1 MVLRAGYESAIY
13 TTSCSG
19 GSELGQVIER
29 PGMTVNLEGLSD
41 GELLELAVSSE
52 TPTQSRRVLVI
63 WLYLANS
70 PKMSLEEFDRTL
82 TSMAEEELQRRAG
95 KG

>member
-1 MVLRAGYESAIY
+1 MAKVEQDQLERR
-13 TTSCSG
+13 
-19 GSELGQVIER
+19 LGLV
-29 PGMTVNLEGLSD
+29 VNLEGLSD

-63 WLYLANS
+63 WLYLKEA
-70 PKMSLEEFDRTL
+70 PKLGLEEFDHSL
-82 TSMAEEELQRRAG
+82 TSLAEQELERRAR